1 MFLFIS
7 IEERLVSL
15 FLKVLSSGML
25 LLIIIWNWEKKN
37 KINKNKRLL
46 IWFNKIFYII

>member
-1 MFLFIS
+1 MFSFIS

-25 LLIIIWNWEKKN
+25 LLIIIWNWEN
-37 KINKNKRLL
+37 KINL
-46 IWFNKIFYII
+46 IRIKD

>member
-25 LLIIIWNWEKKN
+25 LLIIIWNWKN
-37 KINKNKRLL
+37 KINL
-46 IWFNKIFYII
+46 IRIKD